1 MSILSELGQFLG
13 QKFTEVNAKIDTKLS
28 PTTEQDIEITDPT
41 KGIILNSPSGKRYRV
56 TIDDNGNF
64 IKQDTSNDF
73 AQQQTPTIF
82 QSISSL
88 EFDGV
93 DDRVQLASD
102 FAESGTF
109 TLSFWMKPTT
119 VGSGNGKIYVMG
131 TLPGN
136 SNYIKL
142 DQAGVMWLR
151 LGATNAV
158 FNEAVAGGGSNNLV
172 VDEWQHIMFIR
183 DNSNVISCYRNGAS
197 FGATVTN
204 SNTLTL
210 NSFGR
215 IISSPFGFEGGLDE
229 IVFWDNDQTSNI
241 STIYNSGTPND
252 LSSLNPLHW
261 YRFEEESGT
270 TATDSGTGANNGILE
285 NEPTYSTDVPT

>member
-1 MSILSELGQFLG
+1 MGQFLG
-13 QKFTEVNAKIDTKLS
+13 QNFTEVNAKIDTKLS

-64 IKQDTSNDF
+64 SKQEITTS
-73 AQQQTPTIF
+73 TPTGF
-82 QSISSL
+82 QNISSL

-102 FAESGTF
+102 FSESGTF

-131 TLPGN
+131 TFPGN

-142 DQAGVMWLR
+142 DQVGVMWLR

-172 VDEWQHIMFIR
+172 TNEWQHIMFIR
-183 DNSNVISCYRNGAS
+183 DSSNVISCYRNGSS

-215 IISSPFGFEGGLDE
+215 IIVNSFGFEGHLDG
-229 IVFWDNDQTSNI
+229 IALFNTDQTSNI
-241 STIYNSGTPND
+241 SSIYNSGTPSD
-252 LSSLNPLHW
+252 LTSLSPLHW
-261 YRFEEESGT
+261 YRFEEGSGT
-270 TATDSGTGANNGILE
+270 AATDSGSSGNNGTLE
-285 NEPTYSTDVPT
+285 NLPTFSTDVPT